1 MSKLHKRIMLLS
13 SVAIIMA
20 TVALRAVAASS
31 STSVTVPVIDTN
43 IPLYVLVDVSEIDTT
58 PLGAAIIVR

>member
-13 SVAIIMA
+13 SVAIIMT
-20 TVALRAVAASS
+20 TVTLRAVAASYT
-31 STSVTVPVIDTN
+31 TSVTVPVIDTN

-58 PLGAAIIVR
+58 PLGAAIIIR